1 MLAPT
6 MSAIVCAKSFELQ
19 AHVKGSLLFEDFLD
33 GQIAPVRRSGTWWK
47 SSFPD
52 KSIQSLTRKHFSTRY
67 PDDEAWQVVWSNL
80 IVAVGLQEA
89 GDDNCRLTR

>member
-6 MSAIVCAKSFELQ
+6 MSAIICAKSFELQ

-33 GQIAPVRRSGTWWK
+33 GQIALICRSSTRWEAG
-47 SSFPD
+47 FPD
-52 KSIQSLTRKHFSTRY
+52 KSIQSLVLKHLSMRC
-67 PDDEAWQVVWSNL
+67 PDDEARQGMISNL

-89 GDDNCRLTR
+89 GDDDCCLTR